1 MIKLHAQALVVM
13 VLAGLDCQHY
23 AAHGTAAFAQA
34 SNATSKLL
42 EDLIWYCDDVVVL
55 SSSFLLVLDFPA

>member
-1 MIKLHAQALVVM
+1 M

-34 SNATSKLL
+34 SKATHKLL
-42 EDLIWYCDDVVVL
+42 DDLIWYCDDVVVIAIL
-55 SSSFLLVLDFPA
+55 SRTRFTLHASSPLS

>member
-1 MIKLHAQALVVM
+1 MSGSHMQAVVVM

-34 SNATSKLL
+34 SEATHKLL
-42 EDLIWYCDDVVVL
+42 EDLVWYCDDVVVL
-55 SSSFLLVLDFPA
+55 TSCILHTH